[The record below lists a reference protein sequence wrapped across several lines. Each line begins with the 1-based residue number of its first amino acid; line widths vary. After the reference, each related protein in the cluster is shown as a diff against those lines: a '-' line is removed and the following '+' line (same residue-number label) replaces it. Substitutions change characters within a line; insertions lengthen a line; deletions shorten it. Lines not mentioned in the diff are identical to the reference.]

1 MAVYN
6 VTNQVLTA
14 LDTRL
19 NDTKTTL
26 ETRRALWNKLPPE
39 KRRAWIDAGTI
50 PDPILD
56 RLWKLY
62 QWLKSFF
69 GEA

>member
-26 ETRRALWNKLPPE
+26 ETRRALWNKLSPE
-39 KRRAWIDAGTI
+39 KRQAWIAAGTI

-62 QWLKSFF
+62 LWLKAFF